1 MNTQISIPSPTVIIQ
16 NGKAIT
22 TSQNVAV
29 FFEKRHERVL
39 DRIKNLDCSPKFTKH
54 NFVLCHKNSEL
65 QNGKPQP
72 YYEITKDGF
81 VFLVMGFTGK
91 KAAQF
96 KEAYITEFNRMEAQ
110 LLVPQQAETK
120 RRGPY
125 KNKKSDLP
133 SGVYH
138 HQSKYNPYRATARH
152 NGKFVHVGSYPTVED
167 AVAAIEHFY
176 ETGTV
181 QRLHELKTNPHINI
195 SNLIPK
201 NTNDSLNQTDLI
213 NHLKI
218 FLEAAQLL
226 SGYQYGKDLAWD
238 LIAFT
243 QEETSRH
250 C

>member
-1 MNTQISIPSPTVIIQ
+1 MANQLIPVFKGTIDNAEALLCNARELHSFLQV
-16 NGKAIT
+16 GK
-22 TSQNVAV
+22 V
-29 FFEKRHERVL
+29 FAAWIKS
-39 DRIKNLDCSPKFTKH
+39 RIN
-54 NFVLCHKNSEL
+54 E
-65 QNGKPQP
+65 
-72 YYEITKDGF
+72 YEFIENKDYI
-81 VFLVMGFTGK
+81 LTLSKTGK
-91 KAAQF
+91 RNNVICKDYHLTLDTA
-96 KEAYITEFNRMEAQ
+96 KELAMVERNEQGKIIRRYFIECEKQ
-110 LLVPQQAETK
+110 LLASQQSEPK

-138 HQSKYNPYRATARH
+138 CQSKYNPYRATAH
-152 NGKFVHVGSYPTVED
+152 VDGKFVHVGSFPTVDD

-181 QRLHELKTNPHINI
+181 QRLHEIKTKPHINI

-201 NTNDSLNQTDLI
+201 TTNNSLNQTDLI
-213 NHLKI
+213 NHLKV

-238 LIAFT
+238 LIAFM
-243 QEETSRH
+243 QEEASRH